1 MIPKQDVVSQ
11 PSFVQGL
18 VRQPTEVINGD
29 IGAEQMLFNFVL
41 INEFLL
47 LVLVFMVHQTVLQ
60 ITQPRS
66 NSRL

>member
-1 MIPKQDVVSQ
+1 MFQQ
-11 PSFVQGL
+11 AYFLYTGL
-18 VRQPTEVINGD
+18 VRQPTEVINGG